1 MIRIQHITLA
11 FDHEPVTLQRAVLEK
26 LNVPE
31 KELLD
36 FRIVRKSIDAR
47 KKNRILAVYS
57 VDAQVKY
64 EPRVLSRHATDR
76 DIAPSPD
83 LRYRSPIPVH
93 LKGAPPV
100 VVGTGP
106 CGLFAGLI
114 LAEAGLRPILVER
127 GKAVQ
132 SRVRDVNR
140 FWTKGLF
147 NPESNVPFGEGGA
160 GTFSDGK
167 LTTQIRDGK
176 NRIRKVLLELV
187 KAGAPEEILY
197 AAKPHLGT
205 DNLIRVVRNLRKT
218 ILNLGGEVRFETKL
232 TDIRVKG
239 GSVYEVIF
247 NDSEA
252 AHADTLVLALGHSA
266 RDTFQMLHEQKIPM
280 TPKAFSIGIRIEHPQ
295 ALIDQA
301 QYGPFASH
309 PRLGPSDY
317 RLVYHCPNG
326 RTAYTFCMCPGG
338 RVIGASSE
346 PGGIVINGMSLYAR
360 NSPNANSALLVG
372 VNPADFGLNSPL
384 SGIFFQR
391 KWEQKA
397 FKMGGGNYFAPIQR
411 VEDFLSGKPSVAVGQ
426 VTPSYAPG
434 TTPGDLTG
442 CLPDFVVDT
451 LRLAIPELNRKLK
464 GFAMADAVMT
474 AVETRSSSPV
484 RILRDKTFQSP
495 GVAGLYPAG
504 EGAGYAG
511 GIISSAVD
519 GIRVAEAIIA
529 GRSSLPENQRLQPCG
544 SSGHDPTLSRR
555 HPNDS

>member
-1 MIRIQHITLA
+1 MIRIRNIALA
-11 FDHEPVTLQRAVLEK
+11 FDHDPDALQKAVLEK
-26 LNVPE
+26 LKIPE
-31 KELLD
+31 RELLG
-36 FRIVRKSIDAR
+36 FQIVRRSIDAR

-57 VDAQVKY
+57 VDVQVKN
-64 EPRVLSRHATDR
+64 EPLTLSAQAADR
-76 DIAPSPD
+76 DIFPSPD
-83 LRYRSPIPVH
+83 LRYHPPIPVR
-93 LKGAPPV
+93 LKGPPPV

-132 SRVRDVNR
+132 SRVRDVQA

-205 DNLIRVVRNLRKT
+205 DNLVRVVRSLRKT
-218 ILNLGGEVRFETKL
+218 ILNLGGEVLFETKL

-239 GSVYEVIF
+239 GRVHGTAF
-247 NDSEA
+247 NHEETLHTDI
-252 AHADTLVLALGHSA
+252 LVLALGHSA
-266 RDTFQMLHEQKIPM
+266 RDTVQMLHEQKIPM
-280 TPKAFSIGIRIEHPQ
+280 TPKAFSMGVRIEHPQ

-309 PRLGPSDY
+309 PRLEPSDY
-317 RLVYHCPNG
+317 RLVHHCPNG

-346 PGGIVINGMSLYAR
+346 PGGIVVNGMSLYAR
-360 NSPNANSALLVG
+360 NGPNANSALLVG
-372 VNPADFGLNSPL
+372 VNPADFGGNSPL
-384 SGIFFQR
+384 SGISFQR
-391 KWEQKA
+391 QWEQKA
-397 FKMGGGNYFAPIQR
+397 FEMGGGNYFAPVQR
-411 VEDFLSGKPSVAVGQ
+411 VEDFLSGRPSASVGQ
-426 VTPSYAPG
+426 VNPSYAPG
-434 TTPGDLTG
+434 TTPGDLAR
-442 CLPDFVVDT
+442 CLPDFVADT
-451 LRLAIPELNRKLK
+451 LRSAIPGLNRKLR

-495 GVAGLYPAG
+495 GVSGLYPAG

-529 GRSSLPENQRLQPCG
+529 K
-544 SSGHDPTLSRR
+544 TT
-555 HPNDS
+555 

>member
-1 MIRIQHITLA
+1 MIRINHITLP
-11 FDHEPVTLQRAVLEK
+11 FDHEPAALEKAVLNK
-26 LNVPE
+26 LNIPE
-31 KELLD
+31 KALLG

-57 VDAQVKY
+57 VDAQV
-64 EPRVLSRHATDR
+64 EDELQLLSGLTPDRHVTL
-76 DIAPSPD
+76 SPD
-83 LRYRSPIPVH
+83 LHYHAPGPILH
-93 LKGAPPV
+93 KKTPPV

-127 GKAVQ
+127 GKTVQ
-132 SRVRDVNR
+132 SRVRDVQG
-140 FWTKGLF
+140 FWRKGFF

-176 NRIRKVLLELV
+176 NRIRKVFLELV

-197 AAKPHLGT
+197 EAKPHLGT

-218 ILNLGGEVRFETKL
+218 ILDLGGQVRFETKL
-232 TDIRVKG
+232 TDIRIKED
-239 GSVYEVIF
+239 SIYEAIF

-252 AHADTLVLALGHSA
+252 VHTDTLVLALGHSA
-266 RDTFQMLHEQKIPM
+266 RDTFQMLHEQRIPM
-280 TPKAFSIGIRIEHPQ
+280 TPKAFSMGVRIEHPQ
-295 ALIDQA
+295 TLIDQA

-317 RLVYHCPNG
+317 RLVHHCPNG

-346 PGGIVINGMSLYAR
+346 PGSIVTNGMSLYAR
-360 NSPNANSALLVG
+360 NGPNANSALLVG
-372 VNPADFGLNSPL
+372 VNPIDFDSNSPL
-384 SGIFFQR
+384 SGVSFQR
-391 KWEQKA
+391 QWEHKA
-397 FKMGGGNYFAPIQR
+397 FEMGGGDYFAPVQR
-411 VEDFLSGKPSVAVGQ
+411 VEDFLSGRASVAMGQ
-426 VTPSYAPG
+426 VNPSYLPG
-434 TTPGDLTG
+434 TTPGNLTG
-442 CLPDFVVDT
+442 CLPNFVIDA
-451 LRLAIPELNRKLK
+451 LRLAIPALNRKLR
-464 GFAMADAVMT
+464 GFLMADAVMT
-474 AVETRSSSPV
+474 AVETGSSSPI

-495 GVAGLYPAG
+495 DISGLYPAG

-519 GIRVAEAIIA
+519 GIRVAEAIINKT
-529 GRSSLPENQRLQPCG
+529 G
-544 SSGHDPTLSRR
+544 
-555 HPNDS
+555 

>member
-1 MIRIQHITLA
+1 MIRIQHITLV
-11 FDHEPVTLQRAVLEK
+11 FDHDPDALQRAVLEK
-26 LNVPE
+26 LKVPE

-47 KKNRILAVYS
+47 KKHRILAVYS
-57 VDAQVKY
+57 VDARIKN
-64 EPRVLSRHATDR
+64 EPQVLSRHTADR
-76 DIAPSPD
+76 NISPSPD
-83 LRYRSPIPVH
+83 LRYRPPIPIH
-93 LKGAPPV
+93 LKGTPPV

-114 LAEAGLRPILVER
+114 LAEAGLHPILAER

-132 SRVRDVNR
+132 SRVQDVNR
-140 FWTKGLF
+140 FWKKGLF

-167 LTTQIRDGK
+167 LTTQIRDGN
-176 NRIRKVLLELV
+176 NRIRKVLEELV

-197 AAKPHLGT
+197 AAKPHMGT
-205 DNLIRVVRNLRKT
+205 NNLIRVVQNLRKA
-218 ILNLGGEVRFETKL
+218 ILALGGQVRFETKL

-239 GSVYEVIF
+239 GGVYEAIF
-247 NDSEA
+247 NHGETV
-252 AHADTLVLALGHSA
+252 HTDTLVLAPGHSA

-280 TPKAFSIGIRIEHPQ
+280 TPKAFSMGVRIEHPQ

-326 RTAYTFCMCPGG
+326 RAAYTFCMCPGG

-360 NSPNANSALLVG
+360 NSPNANAALLVG
-372 VNPADFGLNSPL
+372 VNPADFGGNSPL
-384 SGIFFQR
+384 SGISFQR
-391 KWEQKA
+391 RWEQKA
-397 FKMGGGNYFAPIQR
+397 FQIGGGNYFAPIQR
-411 VEDFLSGKPSVAVGQ
+411 VEDFLSGRPSVGVGQ
-426 VTPSYAPG
+426 VKSSYAPG
-434 TTPGDLTG
+434 TTPGDLAQ

-451 LRLAIPELNRKLK
+451 LRVAIPGLNRKLK
-464 GFAMADAVMT
+464 GFAMADAIMT

-529 GRSSLPENQRLQPCG
+529 GKR
-544 SSGHDPTLSRR
+544 
-555 HPNDS
+555 